1 MKTLYCENSELLE
14 ILENNGIEMIC
25 NENMEIVISD
35 EDAMRIATI
44 VEDFAP
50 FASGDYAIED
60 IAELR

>member
-1 MKTLYCENSELLE
+1 
-14 ILENNGIEMIC
+14 MIC

-60 IAELR
+60 IA

>member
-44 VEDFAP
+44 VEEFAP
-50 FASGDYAIED
+50 FASGDYDIED
-60 IAELR
+60 IA

>member
-44 VEDFAP
+44 V
-50 FASGDYAIED
+50 
-60 IAELR
+60 